1 MSERQVLVT
10 INMGDLWTDD
20 DHEWL
25 VEQIYNAVKQEVPKE
40 HFTVQEFT
48 K

>member
-1 MSERQVLVT
+1 MSERQILIT
-10 INMGDLWTDD
+10 IDMGDLWTDE

-25 VEQIYNAVKQEVPKE
+25 VEQVYNTVKQEVPKT